1 MKEKKYTDG
10 LESINRVRLL
20 IQYSLDKTLSENIEE
35 LSLLNEQYYVAPKFP
50 YTTSNNN
57 PPKVPAELQNIVTKQ
72 GLNVIQGPRPET
84 SKNNWETDKKEY
96 ESKNPDMVWDPNAYD
111 TTRPSLDKN
120 GKTIYPKG
128 NWVESK
134 NVWDNWD
141 HDTSGNVE
149 LGLTAVGL
157 LLAATGV
164 GAPLGL
170 VLVGVGTA
178 VGVADAIKYYQEKD
192 PYMGTMMLALQ
203 LIPGGE
209 LVSILS
215 KNSAKFAKLYPKFV
229 KILDKVSKNKV
240 ITDVEGKIFELGS
253 KLFKENLPA
262 IAKIIRRNSFNA
274 LKLKLR
280 KEKSSIVLR
289 TVINFLHFGLQ
300 KAPSWIGK
308 IIIKIGRI
316 SVTID
321 QLWTLM
327 STPDSW
333 RSKMRNKGEFS
344 KTLDML
350 YDGTLTDSIKEGL
363 WVVWE
368 TILGNDVDE
377 QTNDDIIN
385 IIENMSS
392 EADEHFDSSEIP
404 TSENVLPNR
413 WEKINKPNNQINKP
427 NNQIKPV
434 TLDDVIKGTRT
445 VKLGQ
450 KGNVVTEIQ
459 NMLVSIGYYLG
470 DNGKNK
476 DGVDGGFGEL
486 TETAVKYFQ
495 RENNIEETG
504 IVDTNT
510 AIKLKETAIKLKEKY
525 NER

>member
-1 MKEKKYTDG
+1 MNLKYTLIEGNDAA
-10 LESINRVRLL
+10 SRVILMMKYDL
-20 IQYSLDKTLSENIEE
+20 TKTLSENIISEQSDYLIDKRGNAILNAVGIRSDKDYKDVDKAIETARLRGGDE
-35 LSLLNEQYYVAPKFP
+35 LISVL
-50 YTTSNNN
+50 
-57 PPKVPAELQNIVTKQ
+57 
-72 GLNVIQGPRPET
+72 
-84 SKNNWETDKKEY
+84 
-96 ESKNPDMVWDPNAYD
+96 
-111 TTRPSLDKN
+111 
-120 GKTIYPKG
+120 
-128 NWVESK
+128 K
-134 NVWDNWD
+134 NVWNNWD
-141 HDTSGNVE
+141 HDTAGNVE
-149 LGLTAVGL
+149 LGLTAVGFL
-157 LLAATGV
+157 IAATGV

-170 VLVGVGTA
+170 VLIGVGTA

-209 LVSILS
+209 LVGILA
-215 KNSAKFAKLYPKFV
+215 KNSAKFAKIYPKFV
-229 KILDKVSKNKV
+229 KIVDKVSKNKL
-240 ITDVEGKIFELGS
+240 ITDVEGKIFEMGS
-253 KLFKENLPA
+253 KLFNEHLPT

-368 TILGNDVDE
+368 KILGNDVDE
-377 QTNDDIIN
+377 QTNNDLIN
-385 IIENMSS
+385 IINNMSA
-392 EADEHFDSSEIP
+392 EADKHFDSSEIP

-413 WEKINKPNNQINKP
+413 WEKINKPNNQIEKLKKP

-434 TLDDVIKGTRT
+434 TLDDIIKGTRT

-470 DNGKNK
+470 DTGKNK
-476 DGVDGGFGEL
+476 DGVDGDFGEL
-486 TETAVKYFQ
+486 TETVVKYFQ
-495 RENNIEETG
+495 TENNITETG

-510 AIKLKETAIKLKEKY
+510 AVKLKEKY